1 MADITKCT
9 AKNCKIKETCHRYT
23 AYDDNYQS
31 YANFNNDKE
40 IKDKKDCPNYWKGRK
55 EGEGKDERI
64 IRK

>member
-9 AKNCKIKETCHRYT
+9 AKNCKIKDTCHRYT
-23 AYDDNYQS
+23 AYDDMYQS

-40 IKDKKDCPNYWKGRK
+40 VNDKKECDNYLKGRK
-55 EGEGKDERI
+55 KEVEVNERI